1 MAEKKRDEAAYR
13 ARIVEDVRPWGRF
26 RRYPHE
32 DAGSIKIITVD
43 PGGVLSLQYHDRRD
57 EFWVVLDPGLE
68 MTVGDRVWTPAA
80 GEEIFIPRKAPHRV
94 RNTGT
99 APARVMEIWIG
110 RSDEADI
117 VRLKD
122 DYGRR

>member
-1 MAEKKRDEAAYR
+1 MAQQERDEAAYR

>member
-1 MAEKKRDEAAYR
+1 MAQQERDEAAYR
-13 ARIVEDVRPWGRF
+13 ARILEEVRPWGRF

-57 EFWVVLDPGLE
+57 EFWVVIDAGLE
-68 MTVGDRVWTPAA
+68 MTVGDRVWAPAA

>member
-1 MAEKKRDEAAYR
+1 MPEKNSTETSYR
-13 ARIVEDVRPWGRF
+13 AGIVEDRRPWGRF

-32 DAGSIKIITVD
+32 DAGSIKIITVN

-57 EFWVVLDPGLE
+57 EFWVVLDAGLE
-68 MTVGDRVWTPAA
+68 MTVGDRVWRPAA
-80 GEEIFIPRKAPHRV
+80 GEEVFIPRKTPHRA
-94 RNTGT
+94 RNTGA
-99 APARVMEIWIG
+99 APARVMEIWVG

-122 DYGRR
+122 DYGRK

>member
-1 MAEKKRDEAAYR
+1 MAEKERDEAAYR
-13 ARIVEDVRPWGRF
+13 ARIVEDVRPWGEF

-32 DAGSIKIITVD
+32 DAGSIKIITVI

-68 MTVGDRVWTPAA
+68 MTVGDRIWTPAA
-80 GEEIFIPRKAPHRV
+80 GEEIFIPRKAPHRA

-99 APARVMEIWIG
+99 SPARVMEIWIG